1 MIRINKL
8 TNKQANIKIKNS
20 YIRTMN
26 LLRKLLFPFAILYGW
41 ITSARNFLFDVGFL
55 KSRSFSI
62 PVIAVGNLSVGG
74 TGKTPQIEYLI
85 RLLSDK
91 YKIATLSRGYKRKSE
106 GFVLADAK
114 VTSEILGDEPYQFFQ
129 KFPQIQVAVDANR
142 VNGIEQLL
150 SESNKPEVILLD
162 DAFQHRKV
170 KAGFYIMLT
179 AYDDLFCDDFMLPT
193 GNLREVRSGVNRA
206 NMIVVTKCPGNIVS
220 EKMNEIRK
228 KIEDYLK
235 VDIPIFFSYI
245 DYDDCVYSEN
255 EKISVTDFQVVDKLV
270 VSGIAKPEPFFA
282 YLQAVKKSTMVFP
295 DHHNFSEN
303 DIKTIL
309 DTANERKIVTT
320 EKDFVRLK
328 GKLPVDQLYYLPIK
342 SSFVTSSDEFNKKI
356 LEYVG
361 ASTRNS

>member
-1 MIRINKL
+1 
-8 TNKQANIKIKNS
+8 
-20 YIRTMN
+20 MN

-41 ITSARNFLFDVGFL
+41 ITSIRNILFDNDVL
-55 KSRSFSI
+55 KSQKFNV

-74 TGKTPQIEYLI
+74 TGKTPQIEYLV

-106 GFVLADAK
+106 GFVLADSN
-114 VTSEILGDEPYQFFQ
+114 VTSEILGDEPYQFYQ
-129 KFPQIQVAVDANR
+129 KFPQIKVAVDANR

-150 SESNKPEVILLD
+150 SLNEKPEIILLD

-179 AYDDLFCDDFMLPT
+179 AYDDLFYNDFMLPT

-206 NMIVVTKCPGNIVS
+206 DVIVVTKCPSNIS
-220 EKMNEIRK
+220 SAKQEEIK
-228 KIEDYLK
+228 NKIRSYLK
-235 VDIPIFFSYI
+235 NDTPVFFSFI

-255 EKISVTDFQVVDKLV
+255 GKVSLSEFQVVDKLV

-282 YLQAVKKSTMVFP
+282 YLQAAKKSTMVFP

-303 DIKTIL
+303 DIKVIL
-309 DTANERKIVTT
+309 ETANGRKIVTT

-328 GKLPVDQLYYLPIK
+328 GKLPLEQLYYLPIK
-342 SSFVTSSDEFNKKI
+342 SSFVTSSNEFDKKI